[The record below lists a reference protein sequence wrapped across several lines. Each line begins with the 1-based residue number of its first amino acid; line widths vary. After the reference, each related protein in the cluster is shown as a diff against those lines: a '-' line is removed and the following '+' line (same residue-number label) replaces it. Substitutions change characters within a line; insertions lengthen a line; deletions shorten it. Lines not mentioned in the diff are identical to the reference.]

1 MKIRLTRLAAGF
13 GLVLLPA
20 CSNPATAPEEV
31 DVAAAMVQ
39 MMELATPG
47 QQHADLMAL
56 AGDWEVRYRYRMG
69 ADAPWEESTATM
81 KQQVAVGGRWLIGKW
96 NGSIAGMQF
105 DGLQIMGYDKLRGE
119 YVSHWLDS
127 MSTWMVSSAGNY
139 TSANELDMRGS
150 MVDAITPEGRPYRS
164 VTTFLGADGY
174 RTVMYDTI
182 PPHGEIP
189 VMEMTF
195 SRKK

>member
-1 MKIRLTRLAAGF
+1 MNLRHTILSAGIALA
-13 GLVLLPA
+13 LLPSCA
-20 CSNPATAPEEV
+20 NPAAEPAEV
-31 DVAAAMVQ
+31 DVAAAMAQ
-39 MMELATPG
+39 MMEMATPG

-56 AGDWEVRYRYRMG
+56 AGEWSVQYRYRMG
-69 ADAPWEESTATM
+69 ADAPWEESAATM

-96 NGSIAGMQF
+96 TGEIAGMPF
-105 DGLQIMGYDKLRGE
+105 DGLQLMGYDKLRGE

-127 MSTWMVSSAGNY
+127 MSTWMVSSSGNY
-139 TSANELDMRGS
+139 TAANELDMRGM
-150 MVDAITPEGRPYRS
+150 MVDVITPEGRPYRS
-164 VTTFLGADGY
+164 VTTFLGADSY

-195 SRKK
+195 TRRK